1 MSNVVAPCRSLSPAA
16 VARTAPARA
25 WSAERY
31 LAALHPVDGR
41 GKISFLARQ
50 GDRISAHTC
59 AQDMMAAAAGP
70 LIEQTA
76 YVCMNRF
83 HGPRGGGRRL
93 AALNAVWLDLD
104 VYRAPALDGLS
115 RSLIAAEI
123 LRRARVAGL
132 PALSFLV
139 DSGRGFYAIWLL
151 AGAAPAAERRWR
163 AAMGALV
170 EWARDLGADPASTDP
185 ARVLRLPESWHDG
198 VGRQVT
204 VLAGDGARHGF
215 DALCD
220 AIWRAAGRP
229 DRKQLDERRRR
240 SPAARSSAK
249 AARGPSAGGLPRVAR
264 WRAVRRDLE
273 RLRAHWGG
281 AIPDGR
287 RGLWLHLHACAL
299 AWIDPWADI
308 PDAVAALAADATP
321 GLAPREARRC
331 AGAVA
336 RRAAQAARG
345 RRTAGGLDARYDY
358 GGGHMA
364 DLLDVDAGLAQR
376 LGLEQV
382 IPAALRAERRAR
394 ARQAGRRAVGVLP
407 RALWLAANPLSRER
421 PWRAEG
427 VSRATW
433 YRRQKALRDRRL
445 HAALVAL
452 KTGAATLAAV
462 RETGAVPLYE
472 GVAPP
477 GATAPRSTGFNSLK
491 LHQTPTRTPVPS
503 ENRPA
508 ERSNLAQRAGSTE
521 SNPFSIREPA
531 PDRAEETT
539 MPKQVQFDAS
549 LLAAAADILAPEDLA
564 RLVRIAGILASG
576 GSIAVRDIAA
586 RVGAGVGAGG
596 GASARLMP
604 WLRLSPD
611 RLSVVGLA
619 TPPARPVQGT
629 LFDLAPERG
638 AAPVPVALTAAP
650 ALRKPTIRG
659 AVIAAGVTALTD
671 AGMSDG
677 LARSFLGEMLKL
689 YRLGPVA
696 EAVDAAYARQGQ
708 IAEPR
713 AWIRAHISKNY
724 GDAALMRPA
733 AAFPP
738 RGAAQGVA
746 APARERPLATPEALG
761 ISPARAEKIRAKNRL
776 LARPRVGGD
785 GAVQSGTRAPS

>member
-1 MSNVVAPCRSLSPAA
+1 
-16 VARTAPARA
+16 
-25 WSAERY
+25 
-31 LAALHPVDGR
+31 
-41 GKISFLARQ
+41 
-50 GDRISAHTC
+50 
-59 AQDMMAAAAGP
+59 MAAAAGP

-83 HGPRGGGRRL
+83 YGPRGGGRRL

-115 RSLIAAEI
+115 RPSIAAEI
-123 LRRARVAGL
+123 LRRARSAGL
-132 PALSFLV
+132 PPLSFLV

-151 AGAAPAAERRWR
+151 AGAAPAAEPRWR
-163 AAMGALV
+163 AAMRALV
-170 EWARDLGADPASTDP
+170 DWARDLGADPACTDP

-198 VGRQVT
+198 VGRQVA

-220 AIWRAAGRP
+220 ALWRAAGRP
-229 DRKQLDERRRR
+229 DRKLLDARRRKPVAR
-240 SPAARSSAK
+240 AARK
-249 AARGPSAGGLPRVAR
+249 PRAGVLPRIAR
-264 WRAVRRDLE
+264 WRAVSRDLD

-281 AIPDGR
+281 AVPEGR

-299 AWIDPWADI
+299 AWIDPSADVAR
-308 PDAVAALAADATP
+308 AVAALAAEATP

-331 AGAVA
+331 AGTVV
-336 RRAAQAARG
+336 RRAAQAAQG
-345 RRTAGGLDARYDY
+345 RRTACGLDLRYDY
-358 GGGHMA
+358 GGGRMA
-364 DLLDVDAGLAQR
+364 DLVGVDADLAQR

-382 IPAALRAERRAR
+382 IPDALRAERRAR
-394 ARQAGRRAVGVLP
+394 ARQAGRRAAGVLP

-638 AAPVPVALTAAP
+638 AAPVPAALTAAP

-659 AVIAAGVTALTD
+659 AVIATGVAALTD
-671 AGMSDG
+671 VGMSDG

-696 EAVDAAYARQGQ
+696 EAVDAAYARREQ

-733 AAFPP
+733 AAFAP
-738 RGAAQGVA
+738 RGAAPPCA

>member
-1 MSNVVAPCRSLSPAA
+1 MSAVVAPCRSLSPAA
-16 VARTAPARA
+16 AARTAPTRA

-31 LAALHPVDGR
+31 LAALHPADSR
-41 GKISFLARQ
+41 GKVSFLARQ
-50 GDRISAHTC
+50 GDRVSAHTC

-70 LIEQTA
+70 LLEQTA

-83 HGPRGGGRRL
+83 YGPRGGGRRL

-115 RSLIAAEI
+115 RPSIAAEI
-123 LRRARVAGL
+123 LRRARSAGL
-132 PALSFLV
+132 PPLSFLV

-151 AGAAPAAERRWR
+151 AGAAPAAEPRWR
-163 AAMGALV
+163 AALRALV
-170 EWARDLGADPASTDP
+170 DWARDLGADPACVDP

-198 VGRQVT
+198 VGRQVA

-229 DRKQLDERRRR
+229 DRKQLDERRQRKPVA
-240 SPAARSSAK
+240 SAARTS
-249 AARGPSAGGLPRVAR
+249 RAGGLPRVAR
-264 WRAVRRDLE
+264 WRAVSRDLD
-273 RLRAHWGG
+273 RLQGHWGG
-281 AIPDGR
+281 AVPEGR

-299 AWIDPWADI
+299 AWIDPSADI
-308 PDAVAALAADATP
+308 PDAIAALATDATP
-321 GLAPREARRC
+321 G
-331 AGAVA
+331 
-336 RRAAQAARG
+336 
-345 RRTAGGLDARYDY
+345 
-358 GGGHMA
+358 
-364 DLLDVDAGLAQR
+364 
-376 LGLEQV
+376 
-382 IPAALRAERRAR
+382 
-394 ARQAGRRAVGVLP
+394 
-407 RALWLAANPLSRER
+407 LAANPLSRER

-638 AAPVPVALTAAP
+638 AAPVPAALTAAP

-659 AVIAAGVTALTD
+659 AVIATGVAALTD
-671 AGMSDG
+671 VGMSDG

-696 EAVDAAYARQGQ
+696 EAVDAAYARREQ